1 MLLTNYR
8 RQAVDINQDQDQ
20 DLKQSQKNRE
30 SPKCAEIYSVGE
42 AAKATASFEPFF
54 GSCNLHPG
62 NDLHVG
68 GAQDFACPAEVTLLE
83 AQSLWPHM
91 LSGRPDVLV
100 SVGCG
105 HKAPATSGK
114 PEDCTGTGAMWSE
127 AFGERSHKEP
137 DRYIRLCPEFSKESP
152 LPKAD
157 NVSVL
162 TNGSLL
168 GGASALLRDGLEK
181 TLNQEDLRGK
191 VDRVARRLISTIF
204 YFDKTSSE
212 SCEEGGRIIYGTS
225 S

>member
-8 RQAVDINQDQDQ
+8 RQAVNINQDQGQ

-54 GSCNLHPG
+54 GPCNLYPG

-105 HKAPATSGK
+105 HKAPATSGNSK
-114 PEDCTGTGAMWSE
+114 DCTGTGAMWSE
-127 AFGERSHKEP
+127 AFGERSQKEP
-137 DRYIRLCPEFSKESP
+137 DRYIRLCPEFLKESP
-152 LPKAD
+152 LPNAD
-157 NVSVL
+157 DVSVL
-162 TNGSLL
+162 TNHSLP
-168 GGASALLRDGLEK
+168 GGASLLLRDGQEK
-181 TLNQEDLRGK
+181 TLNQEDLRSK
-191 VDRVARRLISTIF
+191 VGQVARRLISTIF
-204 YFDKTSSE
+204 YFNKTSSKE
-212 SCEEGGRIIYGTS
+212 RGRIIYGTLS
-225 S
+225 